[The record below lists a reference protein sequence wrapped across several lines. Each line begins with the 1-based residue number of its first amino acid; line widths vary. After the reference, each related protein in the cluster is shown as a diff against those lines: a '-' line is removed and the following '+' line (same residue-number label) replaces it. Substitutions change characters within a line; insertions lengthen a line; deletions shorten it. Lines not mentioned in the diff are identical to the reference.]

1 VGILYEISADVF
13 VWAHWAHFC
22 PLPMALYGPRLF
34 RELPSETFKWD
45 HRWQMQYLLMSLC
58 GPIEPTLAT
67 PDSLASAQTVRK
79 LSSESFRCHTDHVQF
94 LPMSL
99 YGPVNHFCLLP
110 MALHGP
116 RLLGQP
122 SSESLRWTHT
132 DHVQFLPM
140 ISYGNTRLATPNGL
154 AWAQT
159 V

>member
-1 VGILYEISADVF
+1 MGT
-13 VWAHWAHFC
+13 HFC
-22 PLPMALYGPRLF
+22 PLPMALHGPRLF

-45 HRWQMQYLLMSLC
+45 HRWQMQYLPMSLC

-79 LSSESFRCHTDHVQF
+79 PSSESFRCHTDHVQF
-94 LPMSL
+94 LL
-99 YGPVNHFCLLP
+99 

-122 SSESLRWTHT
+122 SSESLRWAHT
-132 DHVQFLPM
+132 DHVPFLPM
-140 ISYGNTRLATPNGL
+140 TSYGNTLLSTPNGL